1 MATPE
6 TFRGSLDL
14 STLERP
20 AIDLS
25 LARRGELRLE
35 LLRDVDDPE
44 EVPASQPSL
53 SHDGLAWIAGRSLA
67 AAVAGASRAAV
78 IQDARAQ
85 AIATEST
92 VRRLVQTPLS
102 QRQLDAIVAH
112 AQRIG
117 IDAFRHSPLLVDL
130 DAGVLDRVAAYLAAD
145 ELAIFEGGDYGD
157 VPDDPEIDFDR
168 EIPLARV
175 GDVET
180 VLDPDAV
187 VRGGPPA
194 FASQGRRIPRWD
206 RVRIDER
213 SADDAHV
220 RVSTPAG
227 ATIGWTLRTNLGG
240 YFKDDPKLA
249 AVALAPPQPLAIDDA
264 WPSGKAAIARAFNRL
279 GGLMY
284 AIHEQTGIP
293 IPAVLAVWKVE
304 SGGAA
309 HTSGKAII
317 RFENHLL
324 YNRWGREHV
333 AAYDASFQHGG
344 HAGVGGSSWKNHR
357 FRADPSA
364 AWQTFHGEQSREY
377 EVLAFARQL
386 VGDADALSCI
396 SIGGPQILISNRRL
410 IGYESERAMYD
421 AFQADERAHV
431 LGFFDYC
438 QYATGYIHRRRELL
452 RDLRALRW
460 VEFARGYNGGGQA
473 EAYGDALASAY
484 ATAASLPLPPPSA
497 HAAPAE
503 SPPPTPLSPL
513 LLSARVRAVRLGATR
528 P

>member
-1 MATPE
+1 MSTPE

-25 LARRGELRLE
+25 MMRRAELRFE

-44 EVPASQPSL
+44 EVPAAQPSL

-67 AAVAGASRAAV
+67 AAVAGSSRAAV
-78 IQDARAQ
+78 IADARAQ
-85 AIATEST
+85 AIATESA
-92 VRRLVQTPLS
+92 VRRLVQTPLT

-112 AQRIG
+112 AQRVG
-117 IDAFRHSPLLVDL
+117 LDAFRSSQLLLDL
-130 DAGVLDRVAAYLAAD
+130 DAGVLDRVRAYLAAD

-168 EIPLARV
+168 EIPLARI
-175 GDVET
+175 GDLET

-187 VRGGPPA
+187 VRAGPPS

-206 RVRIDER
+206 RVKIDER
-213 SADDAHV
+213 SADDAYV
-220 RVSTPAG
+220 RVSAPAG
-227 ATIGWTLRTNLGG
+227 AAIGWTLRTNLGG

-249 AVALAPPQPLAIDDA
+249 AVALAPPQPLTIDSA
-264 WPSGKAAIARAFNRL
+264 WSSGKAAIARAFNRL

-284 AIHEQTGIP
+284 AIHELTGIP

-309 HTSGKAII
+309 HTPGKAII
-317 RFENHLL
+317 RFENHAL
-324 YNRWGREHV
+324 YNRWGREH
-333 AAYDASFQHGG
+333 AAVYDAHFQHGG
-344 HAGVGGSSWKNHR
+344 HAGVSGSSWKNHR
-357 FRADPSA
+357 FRAEA
-364 AWQTFHGEQSREY
+364 GGAWQTFHGEQSREY
-377 EVLAFARQL
+377 EVLAFARQQA
-386 VGDADALSCI
+386 GDADALSCI

-452 RDLRALRW
+452 RDLRGLRW

-473 EAYGDALASAY
+473 EAYGDALANAY

-497 HAAPAE
+497 NAAPAE
-503 SPPPTPLSPL
+503 SPPPTPLAPVLMTASI
-513 LLSARVRAVRLGATR
+513 RAARLGAIR